1 MTTFAMYGAIAVACW
16 IVASVVVV
24 WATARILRAL
34 TSSHPVLTPECED
47 GPAAGDAAGPTNFHH
62 P

>member
-1 MTTFAMYGAIAVACW
+1 MTTFVMYGAIAVVHLIGRA
-16 IVASVVVV
+16 
-24 WATARILRAL
+24 LRAL